1 MVLADWVALGVAVLD
16 VVPLPLPVR
25 VSVCDV
31 VDDAV
36 PLADGVGLPLRVTV

>member
-1 MVLADWVALGVAVLD
+1 MVLADWVVLGVEVLD

-25 VSVCDV
+25 VSVCEV

-36 PLADGVGLPLRVTV
+36 PLADGVGLPVRVSV